1 VVEFTELSEQERGE
15 VVWTPDA
22 DRLAGAA
29 LNRYARWL
37 EQTHAVRT
45 HGYADLWRWSVQDVG
60 RFWSTIW
67 EYFDVIHSAPPTAHL
82 VGGTMPDVG
91 WFPGARLNY
100 AENALRWRG
109 PQEAVFSWDET
120 GRQAS
125 LSRDELRDH
134 VARAAAGLARLG
146 VGPGDRV
153 AGYLPN
159 LPETLIAMLAAAS
172 LGAVWS
178 CCPPE
183 YGGRA
188 VLDRFQQI
196 RPTVLIACDGYVY
209 RGRTHDRRAVVAE
222 IVADL
227 GGVPVVW
234 VPRLADAPVTG
245 GITWTELLAE
255 PAEPRFEQVPFDAPL
270 WTLYSSGS
278 TGLPKG
284 IVHSHGGVVIEHL
297 KSMALQIG
305 IGEGTRAFQY
315 TSSGWVM
322 WNIHVGGLLVGATV
336 LLYDGAADYPRTDY
350 LWEMVATHRA
360 HAFGTSPAY
369 LGRCIAAGATPAK
382 EFDLSGLV
390 TVGSTG
396 SLVPREMYHWVF
408 ENVSR
413 SVFLRSTSGGTDVCT
428 SILGC
433 APTLPTRAGEIQ
445 CPPLGVAA
453 AVFDGDG
460 RRVVGEPGELVVTA
474 PMPSM
479 PVALWGDTTRQRL
492 TETYFSRFP
501 GIWRHGDWVTI
512 HADGGSVV
520 HGRSDATL
528 NRGGIRIGT
537 AELYRVLDATP
548 WIRDC
553 VVVDVPLSDGRN
565 GQSGEGSQLVL
576 LVVAANDGVLD
587 SELPGKLRAQLAAEL
602 SPRHIPDR
610 IVLVADLPRTING
623 KRLEVPIKSV
633 LMGRPARASASPGAV
648 SRYEALE
655 ALERRRG
662 WILGYTG

>member
-1 VVEFTELSEQERGE
+1 MTTQSTEQSTEPAEQGRGE
-15 VVWTPDA
+15 IVWTPDA
-22 DRLAGAA
+22 DRVAGAA
-29 LNRYARWL
+29 ITRYARWL
-37 EQTHAVRT
+37 ERDHGVRT
-45 HGYADLWRWSVQDVG
+45 EGYADLWRWSVQDVG

-67 EYFDVIHSAPPTAHL
+67 EYFDVVHSAPPTAAL

-100 AENALRWRG
+100 AENALRRRG
-109 PQEAVFSWDET
+109 AQEAVFSWDET
-120 GRQAS
+120 GRSAS
-125 LSRDELRDH
+125 LSRDELRDR

-159 LPETLIAMLAAAS
+159 LPETLIAMLASAS

-183 YGGRA
+183 YGERA
-188 VLDRFQQI
+188 VLDRLEQI

-209 RGRTHDRRAVVAE
+209 RGRAHDRRAVVAE
-222 IVADL
+222 VAAAL
-227 GGVPVVW
+227 GDPPVVW
-234 VPRLADAPVTG
+234 VSRLSEPPADAT
-245 GITWTELLAE
+245 TWDDLLAE
-255 PAEPRFEQVPFDAPL
+255 PAELRFEQVPFDAPL
-270 WTLYSSGS
+270 WVLYSSGS

-284 IVHSHGGVVIEHL
+284 IVHGHGGVVLEHL

-315 TSSGWVM
+315 SSSGWVM

-336 LLYDGAADYPRTDY
+336 LLYDGAADYPRADY
-350 LWEMVATHRA
+350 LWETVAAHRVQ
-360 HAFGTSPAY
+360 AFGTSPAY
-369 LGRCIAAGATPAK
+369 LGRCIAAGSTPAQQY
-382 EFDLSGLV
+382 DLSALV

-396 SLVPREMYHWVF
+396 SQVPPEMYHWVF
-408 ENVSR
+408 ENVSG

-433 APTLPTRAGEIQ
+433 SPTLPTRAGELQ

-453 AVFDGDG
+453 AVFDPDG
-460 RRVVGEPGELVVTA
+460 QPLVGEPGELVVTA

-479 PVALWGDTTRQRL
+479 PVALWGDEDRSRL
-492 TETYFSRFP
+492 AETYFGRYP
-501 GIWRHGDWVTI
+501 GVWRHGDWVTI

-537 AELYRVLDATP
+537 AELYRILDVTP

-553 VVVDVPLSDGRN
+553 VVVDVPRPGA
-565 GQSGEGSQLVL
+565 EGSQLVL
-576 LVVAANDGVLD
+576 LVVPSAAETDEDALYAA
-587 SELPGKLRAQLAAEL
+587 LRTMLAREL
-602 SPRHIPDR
+602 SPRHLPDR
-610 IVLVADLPRTING
+610 LVKVPQLPRTING
-623 KRLEVPIKSV
+623 KRLEVPIKQV
-633 LMGRPARASASPGAV
+633 LAGRAARDTASPGAV
-648 SRYEALE
+648 TRYEALE
-655 ALERRRG
+655 LLEKQRD
-662 WILGYTG
+662 WILGYTL